1 MNTQA
6 DWFDPST
13 TPPPFNVR
21 LLAMLEGFKLTK
33 GGKVKHTTVVHTVVI
48 TKTGRFEKVGR
59 FEYGS
64 TEYALYSAY
73 VDAGEKDFNQYPFI
87 LLDDD
92 GEEMCRTSDSIVF
105 WAHYPRKLEELA
117 YDMYREGPG

>member
-1 MNTQA
+1 MMSELPT
-6 DWFDPST
+6 DLTWFDPST

-21 LLAMLEGFKLTK
+21 LLAMLAGFKLTK

-48 TKTGRFEKVGR
+48 TKAGEVEC
-59 FEYGS
+59 EY
-64 TEYALYSAY
+64 TLYSAY
-73 VDAGEKDFNQYPFI
+73 VDAGEKDFNQYPFVM
-87 LLDDD
+87 LDDD

-105 WAHYPRKLEELA
+105 WAHYPRKLEKQA